1 MIIMLYNPAQ
11 MEKEELYDTFV
22 ARERLLGELLE
33 TMSDNA
39 GKKSI
44 QHIILLGAR
53 GIGKTNMLRMVENK
67 VLDSPQL
74 RNKWI
79 AVNIPE
85 EQYGIFGIVDFFK
98 YILEIIL
105 HSTQLENVDKKVYQ
119 KELEDIELSRQKESI
134 DKLVSIL
141 KDISRG
147 ENKQFLLLVDNIDK
161 ILAEKITEEKELEY
175 LRSILMTENF
185 IMILGTST
193 SIFEEIALYD
203 KAFFRFFKTIH
214 LQNLN
219 DKQVE
224 ELLLKRAKFD
234 GIIDKIKL
242 DENKNKIKAITDLTG
257 GYPRLVLMLYEILED
272 KPLLDVL
279 KTFNKLLDNLTPYYK
294 HRMDDLTPQQQKI
307 IDTIMLSDGVASPTD
322 VANKVGW
329 KPTVVT
335 SQFTRLK
342 DVSILQVKEDGEKKK
357 KKSIYEI
364 SDKLFVIWYQM
375 RYLGVLR
382 RRIEYIVTFLKIWYD
397 LEGLKDKISSYASH
411 YQQFYL
417 MGNYSDSYAYARSI
431 SILSN
436 AIADTDETEKVFHE
450 QFSRYILI
458 YKFDDALKEQEE
470 LLKIHEKKG
479 ERKKIALDYF
489 VFGSI
494 FKIQGELQKALEHYK
509 TALKI
514 NEEIDNTEGITDDYS
529 EIGEVYLDIGDLSKA
544 LEYFEKALK
553 INEKISNKENISSN
567 YRKIS
572 KLYHKQR
579 DMQKTME
586 YFEKAL
592 KIDEEIVNKE
602 GIASNYGG
610 IGDVYF
616 EQGNLSKA
624 LEYFQKAVKIYE
636 EIDNKRGINLNY
648 QKISIV
654 YVKEG
659 DLSKAIEIFG
669 NVLKIPEDKEDP
681 LIIAMTYVFMSN
693 LYQLKGDILKAQEFS
708 EKALKIKIPEWYP
721 PEQSNLVVTNKI
733 NVLLTLAIVSN
744 KERNIGSAI
753 EYIKDISKL
762 LSNIKNTNYIQTIL
776 LNMIFTLLNLLADDE
791 YNFVITILDIFQKE
805 HEDIFEVYEPF
816 RISAQFLKTKDH
828 SILENTS
835 SIVLEGVNK
844 ILDAVEKQK
853 LN

>member
-1 MIIMLYNPAQ
+1 
-11 MEKEELYDTFV
+11 MEKGELYDTFV
-22 ARERLLGELLE
+22 ARERLLSELLD
-33 TMSDNA
+33 TISDNT

-79 AVNIPE
+79 TVNIPE

-119 KELEDIELSRQKESI
+119 KELDDIELSRQKESI

-161 ILAEKITEEKELEY
+161 ILAEKITVETELEY
-175 LRSILMTENF
+175 LRSILMTDNF

-193 SIFEEIALYD
+193 SIFEEIALYN

-219 DKQVE
+219 DKEVE

-294 HRMDDLTPQQQKI
+294 HRMDDLAPQQQKI

-342 DVSILQVKEDGEKKK
+342 DLSILQVKEDGGTKK
-357 KKSIYEI
+357 KKSLYEI

-375 RYLGVLR
+375 RYLGVLK

-397 LEGLKDKISSYASH
+397 LEGLKDKVSVYALQ
-411 YQQFYL
+411 YQQRYSI
-417 MGNYSDSYAYARSI
+417 GNYSESYDYARSI
-431 SILSN
+431 SIMSC
-436 AIADTDETEKVFHE
+436 AISETGEKEKIHYE
-450 QFSRYILI
+450 QFKRYLDIG
-458 YKFDDALKEQEE
+458 KFEDALKELEE
-470 LLKIHEKKG
+470 LLRIDEGTSNKQGIASDYSNMGIVFQIRGDVQKALDHHEKSLKIYEKIGNKKG
-479 ERKKIALDYF
+479 IANAYGNMGN
-489 VFGSI
+489 VFL
-494 FKIQGELQKALEHYK
+494 IQGDVQKTLDNYEKSLKIYEEIRNRQGIADQFDKMGVVFEIQGDLQKALDHH
-509 TALKI
+509 
-514 NEEIDNTEGITDDYS
+514 
-529 EIGEVYLDIGDLSKA
+529 
-544 LEYFEKALK
+544 EKALK
-553 INEKISNKENISSN
+553 IYEEIGNKKGIANAYGN
-567 YRKIS
+567 MGNVFQ
-572 KLYHKQR
+572 KQR
-579 DMQKTME
+579 DLQKALDHH
-586 YFEKAL
+586 EKAL
-592 KIDEEIVNKE
+592 KIYEEIGYRESMAKQLANLGVAFVKLGDLQKALNRFEKAIKIHEEIGANLYLNVIMNNKINLLFELSIKNNKE
-602 GIASNYGG
+602 KN
-610 IGDVYF
+610 IG
-616 EQGNLSKA
+616 KA
-624 LEYFQKAVKIYE
+624 LENLE
-636 EIDNKRGINLNY
+636 EIAESLTKTKNET
-648 QKISIV
+648 S
-654 YVKEG
+654 
-659 DLSKAIEIFG
+659 
-669 NVLKIPEDKEDP
+669 
-681 LIIAMTYVFMSN
+681 
-693 LYQLKGDILKAQEFS
+693 
-708 EKALKIKIPEWYP
+708 IKII
-721 PEQSNLVVTNKI
+721 VTTI
-733 NVLLTLAIVSN
+733 FELLIDT
-744 KERNIGSAI
+744 
-753 EYIKDISKL
+753 EYD
-762 LSNIKNTNYIQTIL
+762 
-776 LNMIFTLLNLLADDE
+776 FA
-791 YNFVITILDIFQKE
+791 ITILETLRRK
-805 HEDIFEVYEPF
+805 HEDIFEICEPF
-816 RISAQFLKTKDH
+816 MISAQYLKTKDH

-853 LN
+853 LNRVNV